1 MGYANSP
8 AIQRDA
14 GWVAAGISQISRR
27 NPAAGAVSNRKSGNY
42 SISRGSYIKEL

>member
-14 GWVAAGISQISRR
+14 GWVAAGISRISRR
-27 NPAAGAVSNRKSGNY
+27 NPAAGAVSNQKNAPKSLN
-42 SISRGSYIKEL
+42 K

>member
-14 GWVAAGISQISRR
+14 GWVAAGISQLSRR
-27 NPAAGAVSNRKSGNY
+27 NPAAGAVSNRKNALKSLN
-42 SISRGSYIKEL
+42 K